1 MAGAYQTGIY
11 RNVLKECGYDE
22 TAIGE
27 RLEQTFE
34 TIFYGTEAER
44 FIMRQAVIWRI
55 WRIPAIMM
63 YALRECPTA

>member
-11 RNVLKECGYDE
+11 RNVLKECGYEE
-22 TAIGE
+22 TAITE

-44 FIMRQAVIWRI
+44 F
-55 WRIPAIMM
+55 
-63 YALRECPTA
+63 LS